1 MLWWWVASENWISP
15 EAAAGHSSWPVS
27 SPSCKQTANW
37 AWAQRDRQ
45 LSRSCSKSLLSAGW
59 EGGSSGY
66 GSNWGNCVSLSIL
79 VVMLK
84 NQVAPHQLQAQLHL
98 GRSSKFSFWN
108 ESKIW
113 LQIFDVPQP
122 SVWFGQRINA
132 KMGFQWWSGCVCVCV
147 CVWEHQGNLVTWK
160 LFKAVFTALTGIG
173 VGVDWRYCKLGSP
186 LYGGG
191 SDSLPSAF
199 VSFRIVVGGQT
210 IQHLGRVLKV
220 MSLTIV
226 SCKVVCLDSQ
236 GMQGDWWWWPTHPIP
251 S

>member
-1 MLWWWVASENWISP
+1 MRRKLAGDRLRCWLSDNEHKRWSGQGTWNRDREKGVENSRERIKSWEIDALVVGCVWELDFPRSSCWSLQL
-15 EAAAGHSSWPVS
+15 AGEQP
-27 SPSCKQTANW
+27 QLQA
-37 AWAQRDRQ
+37 DRQ

-132 KMGFQWWSGCVCVCV
+132 KMGFRWWSGCVCVGTPGESGDMKTLQSCV
-147 CVWEHQGNLVTWK
+147 YDINGNQCRCWLK
-160 LFKAVFTALTGIG
+160 ILQARF
-173 VGVDWRYCKLGSP
+173 
-186 LYGGG
+186 
-191 SDSLPSAF
+191 SLI
-199 VSFRIVVGGQT
+199 R
-210 IQHLGRVLKV
+210 GR
-220 MSLTIV
+220 
-226 SCKVVCLDSQ
+226 Q
-236 GMQGDWWWWPTHPIP
+236 W
-251 S
+251 

>member
-186 LYGGG
+186 LYGG
-191 SDSLPSAF
+191 
-199 VSFRIVVGGQT
+199 RQ
-210 IQHLGRVLKV
+210 
-220 MSLTIV
+220 
-226 SCKVVCLDSQ
+226 
-236 GMQGDWWWWPTHPIP
+236 W
-251 S
+251 